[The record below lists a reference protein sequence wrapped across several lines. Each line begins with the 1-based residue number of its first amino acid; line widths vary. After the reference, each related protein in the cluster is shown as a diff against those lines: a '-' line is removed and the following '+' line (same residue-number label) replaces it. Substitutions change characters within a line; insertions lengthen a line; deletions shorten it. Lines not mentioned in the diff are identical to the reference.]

1 MSSTAERLVE
11 SSQEKPKSQLDRLYG
26 GSLPLELA
34 QQHSN
39 YHMLSGG
46 TPHEAYNPNIHTT
59 KRYATPSGIPSE
71 ILEDTYKERMKDMKM
86 DIQMIYQQLSNPDTI
101 KENV

>member
-1 MSSTAERLVE
+1 MSSTAERLIQ
-11 SSQEKPKSQLDRLYG
+11 SSEQKPKSQLDRLHG

-34 QQHSN
+34 QDYTN

-46 TPHEAYNPNIHTT
+46 TPYTHYNPNMHTE
-59 KRYATPSGIPSE
+59 KRYETESGIPSE
-71 ILEDTYKERMKDMKM
+71 ILEQTRKDRMKDMSM

>member
-1 MSSTAERLVE
+1 MSSTAERLVQ

-34 QQHSN
+34 QQHMN
-39 YHMLSGG
+39 YHPLSGG
-46 TPHEAYNPNIHTT
+46 TPYKTFNPNIHTT

-71 ILEDTYKERMKDMKM
+71 ILEDTYKERMKEMGQ
-86 DIQMIYQQLSNPDTI
+86 DIKMIYQQLSDPTTI
-101 KENV
+101 KHNV